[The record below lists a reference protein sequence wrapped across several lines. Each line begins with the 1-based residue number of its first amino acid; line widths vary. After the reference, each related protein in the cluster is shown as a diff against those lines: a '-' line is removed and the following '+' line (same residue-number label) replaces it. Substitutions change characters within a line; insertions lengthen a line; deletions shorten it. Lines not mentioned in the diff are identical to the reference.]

1 MLLGD
6 GSGALGAEDLRMVG
20 DDPRAVVL
28 ADLDHDGHLDLAI
41 AHTVPGQVAL
51 HLGVGDGTFV
61 PGPVHVVEGAAEL
74 ALAEINGDGVPDLVI
89 LRPQSSAVQVLRS
102 AP

>member
-1 MLLGD
+1 MSEIRLNK
-6 GSGALGAEDLRMVG
+6 
-20 DDPRAVVL
+20 VVKRYGRL
-28 ADLDHDGHLDLAI
+28 EVVHGIDLAI